1 MRFMERKITADL
13 LKWKKEVS
21 RKPLLLYG
29 NKQIGKTYSV
39 IEFGEKEYKTVA
51 YINSDNNIP
60 LLTIMKKERTIDKII
75 AKLSLLVGEPIL
87 KTDTLVIIDN
97 VSDEEIVKGVK
108 KFGKEQNDYH
118 IIMITSHKEEL
129 PVFKGEELQYKYM
142 FAMDFEEYL
151 RAVNNLELIEFI
163 KTSYRNNKPM
173 PFHQLALDYYEEYLV
188 TGGMPEVVQ
197 AHLNG
202 ESDLKLKMI
211 QEKILDCYKKELLE
225 IENTIDIVRA
235 NEVLNIVPY
244 QLLKPNRKFQYGL
257 MRTGGRSKDYEKA
270 LEYLSLTG
278 IVYKCHKVTEVT
290 PPLSKCKDV
299 ESFKLYLNDTG
310 ILYMMMHLSKIK
322 LLSDDN
328 LKYILYEN
336 SVANAIMSSGYNLY
350 YYQSEGKAEVPFVI
364 QTRSGK
370 IIPVEIVNKNVS
382 KAKSL
387 SLFMSRFNINE
398 AIRIT
403 EDNFG
408 LKKNVKYIPIYASFC
423 LKDNN

>member
-118 IIMITSHKEEL
+118 IIMITSHKEKL

-235 NEVLNIVPY
+235 NELLNIVPY

>member
-118 IIMITSHKEEL
+118 VIMITSHKEKL

>member
-1 MRFMERKITADL
+1 MERKITADL

-118 IIMITSHKEEL
+118 VIMITSHKEKL

-244 QLLKPNRKFQYGL
+244 QLLKPNHKFQYGL

-423 LKDNN
+423 LRDNN

>member
-13 LKWKKEVS
+13 LKWKKEVN

-39 IEFGEKEYKTVA
+39 IDFGEKEYKTVA

-97 VSDEEIVKGVK
+97 VRDEEIVKGVK
-108 KFGKEQNDYH
+108 KFGKEPNDYH
-118 IIMITSHKEEL
+118 IIMITSHKEKL

-173 PFHQLALDYYEEYLV
+173 PFHQLALDYYEEYLM
-188 TGGMPEVVQ
+188 TGGMPEVVE

-257 MRTGGRSKDYEKA
+257 MHTGGRSKDYEKA

>member
-1 MRFMERKITADL
+1 MERKITADL

-51 YINSDNNIP
+51 YINGDNNIP

-97 VSDEEIVKGVK
+97 VSDEEVVKGVK

-118 IIMITSHKEEL
+118 IIMITSHKEKL

-244 QLLKPNRKFQYGL
+244 QLLKPNHKFQYGL